1 VNLSEMLSFADI
13 GLLSKIARHYDCD
26 CSSHS
31 KNELIQA
38 ILTALNRR
46 DTFELQLEQLTD
58 TDIRLMNRLLLDQ
71 RPYFSLE
78 ELSAII
84 KQSNRERPTTLGM
97 NAVDIHSVE
106 DINPRETISKFRSLG
121 WLFNGHSQQ
130 TKYLFR
136 IPEDIKRRFSD
147 GYTAYLSRQLV
158 HIESPAAYRDESHI
172 IGQDVL
178 QFLRYVSQNEIA
190 LTVDGAMYKRTIQ
203 QILATLHVHEDVV
216 KGRGWRFGYGRK
228 FKEYP
233 DRFSF
238 IYDYCFYS
246 GLIEEQS
253 SILRLTER
261 GGERVKLGK
270 REDPYEM
277 YKLWLKLYKGP
288 IPNLQAIVY
297 WLQKLCERWTTVD
310 SLRKTLLKMIKPF
323 YYDKPEQILEQR
335 IIQMMMHLGLVQV
348 GEDQSYGA
356 VIRVSKLGDRIITGT
371 YVPEEEWIELEEAVP
386 LTWSE

>member
-1 VNLSEMLSFADI
+1 MIVNLSEMLSFADI

-136 IPEDIKRRFSD
+136 
-147 GYTAYLSRQLV
+147 
-158 HIESPAAYRDESHI
+158 
-172 IGQDVL
+172 
-178 QFLRYVSQNEIA
+178 
-190 LTVDGAMYKRTIQ
+190 
-203 QILATLHVHEDVV
+203 
-216 KGRGWRFGYGRK
+216 
-228 FKEYP
+228 
-233 DRFSF
+233 
-238 IYDYCFYS
+238 
-246 GLIEEQS
+246 
-253 SILRLTER
+253 
-261 GGERVKLGK
+261 
-270 REDPYEM
+270 
-277 YKLWLKLYKGP
+277 
-288 IPNLQAIVY
+288 
-297 WLQKLCERWTTVD
+297 
-310 SLRKTLLKMIKPF
+310 
-323 YYDKPEQILEQR
+323 
-335 IIQMMMHLGLVQV
+335 
-348 GEDQSYGA
+348 
-356 VIRVSKLGDRIITGT
+356 
-371 YVPEEEWIELEEAVP
+371 
-386 LTWSE
+386 